1 MPIRNGEHRVKREPR
16 ELLLLFDIS
25 QILDRSLDL
34 RDVVG
39 PVLESIAKH
48 MGMMR
53 GTLTLL
59 NRESGEIF
67 HRGCA
72 WTFREPNGARPVPPR
87 RRGHRKGHCNRP
99 AGRGAS
105 YLGRAPILG
114 PNRSQER
121 GCAKEDISFICVPIK
136 LGNEVIGA
144 LSADRLFQGRESPS
158 TKTCDCCR

>member
-1 MPIRNGEHRVKREPR
+1 MANRSREPKIKRELL

-39 PVLESIAKH
+39 PVLEAIAKH

-67 HRGCA
+67 IEAAHGLS
-72 WTFREPNGARPVPPR
+72 E
-87 RRGHRKGHCNRP
+87 
-99 AGRGAS
+99 
-105 YLGRAPILG
+105 I
-114 PNRSQER
+114 QMER
-121 GCAKEDISFICVPIK
+121 GRYRPGEGVTGKVIATGKPAVVPHISEEPLF
-136 LGNEVIGA
+136 L
-144 LSADRLFQGRESPS
+144 DRYLERGK
-158 TKTCDCCR
+158 TLVKKTCLSYVFP